1 MPTSPKAPKSSEAVA
16 RLRQH
21 AYEIFMAAV
30 DAVRPESCI
39 ARVVA
44 RQGGLLTIGRT
55 SIDLDRID
63 KLYLVGAGKAS
74 AAMAA
79 AVEVL
84 LRDRISAG
92 RICVKY
98 GHDAPLEHCQL
109 YEAAHPVPDSRGS
122 EAAEAILELAG
133 QASSRDLVICLI
145 SGGGSALLPLPLP
158 GLSLAD
164 KQATTRLLLASGA
177 TIHEVNTIRKHLSAI
192 KGGRLAKAAA
202 PARVISLLL
211 SDVVG
216 DDLDVIA
223 SGPTVPDSSTY
234 ADCLKVLERRH
245 LLDKIPATVRQTV
258 ERGAAGKIADTPSAG
273 DPAFERVTNLVVGS
287 NQDALAAARITA
299 RKLGYSPLILTSRL
313 EGEARDAARFLAQIL
328 TEVRHSGNPMAPP
341 ICLLSAGETTVT
353 LSGNGKG
360 GRNTELALAAA
371 KYLARVPHT
380 VLLSGGTDGNDGPTD
395 AAGAIVDGDTLA
407 RATAKYLDPVEA
419 LANNDSYSLLA
430 ATGDL
435 LITGPTR
442 TNVMDLQV
450 GLVGLSEPNS

>member
-1 MPTSPKAPKSSEAVA
+1 MPTSPKAPKSSEAVN

-21 AYEIFMAAV
+21 ARKIFEAAV
-30 DAVRPESCI
+30 EAVRPEACI
-39 ARVVA
+39 ARMVSRKGA
-44 RQGGLLTIGRT
+44 LLSIGRT
-55 SIDLDRID
+55 SVDLDRID
-63 KLYLVGAGKAS
+63 KLYLIGAGKAS

-79 AVEVL
+79 AMEVL
-84 LRDRISAG
+84 LGDRISAG

-98 GHDAPLEHCQL
+98 GHDAHLEHCQL

-122 EAAEAILELAG
+122 EAAEAILELAS

-202 PARVISLLL
+202 PARIISLLL

-234 ADCLKVLERRH
+234 ADCQKVLECYD
-245 LLDKIPATVRQTV
+245 LLDKIPAMVRQTV
-258 ERGAAGKIADTPSAG
+258 ESGVAGKIADTPSAG

-287 NQDALAAARITA
+287 NRDALAAARVKAKGLDYT
-299 RKLGYSPLILTSRL
+299 PLILTSRL

-353 LSGNGKG
+353 LTGNGKG

-371 KYLARVPHT
+371 EHLAGVPHT

-407 RATAKYLDPVEA
+407 RAKATHLDPVEA
-419 LANNDSYSLLA
+419 LADNDSYSLFK